1 MYQQFNKY
9 KILQVFFDF
18 PNKKFQLR
26 QLSRITKISLPS
38 IKKYV
43 EDLVKQDLIS
53 EVKGGVYKGYKS
65 CFSQQ
70 YKILK
75 RNDLLLRLNE
85 SGLIKEIQT
94 MFTPN
99 CIILYGSAVQGTDD
113 ERGDVDIFVQSTKKE
128 LDTSKYEKKIKR
140 TINILYEPNI
150 QKIDNSLKN
159 TLSNGIVLHGFLK
172 VI

>member
-9 KILQVFFDF
+9 KILQVFFDN

-26 QLSRITKISLPS
+26 QLSRITTISLPS

-53 EVKGGVYKGYKS
+53 EVNNGVYKGYKS
-65 CFSQQ
+65 CFSQK
-70 YKILK
+70 YKMLK

-99 CIILYGSAVQGTDD
+99 CIIIYGSAVQGTDD
-113 ERGDVDIFVQSTKKE
+113 ERGDVDLFVQSAKKD

-150 QKIDNSLKN
+150 EKIDNTLKN
-159 TLSNGIVLHGFLK
+159 TLSNGIVLNGFLK

>member
-1 MYQQFNKY
+1 M
-9 KILQVFFDF
+9 
-18 PNKKFQLR
+18 
-26 QLSRITKISLPS
+26 
-38 IKKYV
+38 
-43 EDLVKQDLIS
+43 
-53 EVKGGVYKGYKS
+53 
-65 CFSQQ
+65 
-70 YKILK
+70 LK

-99 CIILYGSAVQGTDD
+99 CIIIYGSAVQGTDD
-113 ERGDVDIFVQSTKKE
+113 ERGDVDLFVQSAKKD

-150 QKIDNSLKN
+150 EKIDNTLKN
-159 TLSNGIVLHGFLK
+159 TLSNGIVLNGFLK